1 MFPNRSA
8 VLVVT
13 AWKRPESTG
22 EGHERRRQTELLG
35 WEVEVGDTGALLDRC
50 LQKDT
55 DTVQRFVIFSP
66 PGTALAPRQQRNCVA
81 LLSELVYSHY
91 LGDQRIENAYNSVG
105 HYLKN
110 NLDILMRLLDDNR
123 NIRPELKSLYQFAGM
138 FELIGKL
145 GREPFQ
151 SNILD
156 RKYRDGWPE
165 VVRTRMVLSEIAE
178 LLVRKTVHYLKR
190 EDYDHEHPLV
200 IRRICDG
207 EVTEVPTLCGINDV
221 TVSIPPFSST
231 KECRHADLFLL
242 AGLSEICRNAVLA
255 TSDNNRSAI
264 EREYEGGFRH
274 VDFEV
279 VIDEADPSVGVT
291 IWNPFAGMLV
301 TRSTA
306 VARLSRVY
314 ALLERAVELT
324 PAAKSIHSHGCV
336 KRGREHAA
344 LYARSQFRYYPARLP
359 FHGSH
364 TAQSLSKREVST

>member
-1 MFPNRSA
+1 
-8 VLVVT
+8 
-13 AWKRPESTG
+13 
-22 EGHERRRQTELLG
+22 
-35 WEVEVGDTGALLDRC
+35 
-50 LQKDT
+50 
-55 DTVQRFVIFSP
+55 
-66 PGTALAPRQQRNCVA
+66 
-81 LLSELVYSHY
+81 
-91 LGDQRIENAYNSVG
+91 
-105 HYLKN
+105 
-110 NLDILMRLLDDNR
+110 
-123 NIRPELKSLYQFAGM
+123 
-138 FELIGKL
+138 
-145 GREPFQ
+145 
-151 SNILD
+151 
-156 RKYRDGWPE
+156 
-165 VVRTRMVLSEIAE
+165 
-178 LLVRKTVHYLKR
+178 
-190 EDYDHEHPLV
+190 
-200 IRRICDG
+200 
-207 EVTEVPTLCGINDV
+207 VPTRCGINDV